1 MTNVVGDIMY
11 VSLGFMVY
19 NNHPLP
25 PGARHCPQSQ
35 VVIDHKSRAIIM
47 LQFRWYSV
55 DVEYS
60 LASRSAGLFFGI
72 LLRPVL
78 LAKESFTL
86 GILISSCTK
95 KINTKPS
102 FNSM

>member
-1 MTNVVGDIMY
+1 MTNGVGDIKHG
-11 VSLGFMVY
+11 SLKFMVY
-19 NNHPLP
+19 SNHPLLP
-25 PGARHCPQSQ
+25 RHCPQSQ
-35 VVIDHKSRAIIM
+35 VVIDHKSQATM
-47 LQFRWYSV
+47 LLQFRWYSV
-55 DVEYS
+55 DVEHS